1 MIWTWPSPK
10 QKRRRSARPARPV
23 TWGAGLAGARP
34 NPFDI
39 WVEGKVRE
47 LPDTRSHAGLDG
59 HIGLFSAGADYVL
72 NPSLLVG
79 TFVQF
84 DNMQQRS
91 STKATDVRGQG
102 WMAGPYA
109 TVRLTENVFWQM
121 RGALG
126 QSANRVSPFLTYT
139 DSFGTTRWL
148 VASTLSGRWQYGNWL
163 FRPSASLSYLEDASK
178 SYADTFGVEMPA
190 VKSTLGQAKAGPE
203 IGYRLDLGHT
213 VVEPHAGLQVIWN
226 FAGHTT
232 ATGLGQ
238 VGGENAGPD
247 GARARVELGVRATT
261 DGGIGLDV
269 SGTYDGIGASGYSA
283 TSGKATVRIPLN

>member
-1 MIWTWPSPK
+1 M
-10 QKRRRSARPARPV
+10 
-23 TWGAGLAGARP
+23 
-34 NPFDI
+34 
-39 WVEGKVRE
+39 
-47 LPDTRSHAGLDG
+47 
-59 HIGLFSAGADYVL
+59 L

-213 VVEPHAGLQVIWN
+213 VVEPHAGLQVIHN
-226 FAGHTT
+226 FANDTT
-232 ATGLGQ
+232 AAGFGRIGDE
-238 VGGENAGPD
+238 VAGPS
-247 GARARVELGVRATT
+247 GARGRAEIGVRARTLN
-261 DGGIGLDV
+261 GISLDV
-269 SGTYDGIGASGYSA
+269 SGTYDGIGASGYNTTAGSL
-283 TSGKATVRIPLN
+283 TVRVPLN